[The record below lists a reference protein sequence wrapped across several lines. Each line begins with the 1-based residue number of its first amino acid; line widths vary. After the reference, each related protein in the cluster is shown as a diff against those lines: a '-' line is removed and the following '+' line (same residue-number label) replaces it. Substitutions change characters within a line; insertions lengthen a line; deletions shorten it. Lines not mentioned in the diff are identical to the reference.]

1 MTFGEKLQVL
11 RKSRGLS
18 QEQLAEV
25 LEVSRQAVSKWELNA
40 SMPDAEKIVEISRRF
55 SVSTDYLLKNELE
68 EEPAAPAAGVADW
81 AERKGNEEARRRAAL
96 LGCLGVM
103 VLGMLFSIV
112 IWLLWR
118 SWLLY
123 SVGYMVELAAWFVF
137 EILLGRDEKEQRRCQ
152 RLRFYGAAVWL
163 LAMPVVFILFP
174 IVDVLW
180 NAFGAHGNAVVFGVA
195 VAAVC
200 LCISGS
206 CYNGLKK

>member
-25 LEVSRQAVSKWELNA
+25 LEVSRQAVSKWDLNA

-68 EEPAAPAAGVADW
+68 EEPAAPAADVADW
-81 AERKGNEEARRRAAL
+81 TERKGNEEARRRAAL

-163 LAMPVVFILFP
+163 LAMPVVFILSP

-180 NAFGAHGNAVVFGVA
+180 NTFGAHGNAVVFGVA

-206 CYNGLKK
+206 CYNGLKE

>member
-81 AERKGNEEARRRAAL
+81 TERKGNEEARRRAAL

-152 RLRFYGAAVWL
+152 HLRFYGAAVWL
-163 LAMPVVFILFP
+163 LAMPVVFILSP

-180 NAFGAHGNAVVFGVA
+180 NTFGAHGNAVVFGVA